1 MSNNAV
7 ILQQSNMKQQ
17 NLRKYL
23 IIALLI
29 SFAIS
34 LLIHFPAYFD
44 RIAYD
49 EENQLTFQSII
60 DFIVELTIT
69 TLVAFLMFWMNY
81 YILKPFQKQ
90 QDTKYFDILAAVILT
105 FVLVF
110 FLNHSFFAIKRLFT
124 TDLGQNHFRT
134 HYTFQ
139 NMVVGTAVLI
149 CVIIIRLIFQK
160 QRIELEN
167 EKLKTE
173 SIQSQFDS
181 LKNQV
186 SPHFL
191 FNSLNALQTL
201 IREDAGIAQKYVR
214 HLSLV
219 LRYTLQSNENKTVT
233 LVEELNFLDSYI
245 FLIQLRF
252 GTNFKIEMSIK
263 DEFAT
268 FRIPPLTLQTLVENA
283 VKHNEISRKKPLT
296 IKIITTLDQTLIVS
310 NPIQEKINPESGTSI
325 GLSNL
330 AKQYHLLANRMI
342 TIRKANNE
350 FSVIIPL
357 LNPDME

>member
-1 MSNNAV
+1 
-7 ILQQSNMKQQ
+7 
-17 NLRKYL
+17 
-23 IIALLI
+23 
-29 SFAIS
+29 
-34 LLIHFPAYFD
+34 
-44 RIAYD
+44 
-49 EENQLTFQSII
+49 
-60 DFIVELTIT
+60 
-69 TLVAFLMFWMNY
+69 
-81 YILKPFQKQ
+81 
-90 QDTKYFDILAAVILT
+90 
-105 FVLVF
+105 
-110 FLNHSFFAIKRLFT
+110 
-124 TDLGQNHFRT
+124 
-134 HYTFQ
+134 
-139 NMVVGTAVLI
+139 MVVGTAVLI
-149 CVIIIRLIFQK
+149 CVIIFRLIFQK

-167 EKLKTE
+167 ERLKTE

-201 IREDAGIAQKYVR
+201 IREDADTAQKYVR

-219 LRYTLQSNENKTVT
+219 LRYTLQSNENMTVT

-283 VKHNEISRKKPLT
+283 VKHNEISRKKPLM
-296 IKIITTLDQTLIVS
+296 IKVETTSDQTLIVS
-310 NPIQEKINPESGTSI
+310 NRIQEKINPESGTSI

-330 AKQYHLLANRMI
+330 AKQYHLLANKTI
-342 TIRKANNE
+342 TIKKANNE
-350 FSVIIPL
+350 FAVIIPL
-357 LNPDME
+357 LKPDIE

>member
-1 MSNNAV
+1 
-7 ILQQSNMKQQ
+7 MKQK
-17 NLRKYL
+17 NLKNYL

-34 LLIHFPAYFD
+34 ILIHFPAYFD

-49 EENQLTFQSII
+49 EENQLTSKGIF
-60 DFIVELTIT
+60 DFIFELTIT
-69 TLVAFLMFWMNY
+69 TLVAFLMFLMNY
-81 YILKPFQKQ
+81 FILKPFQKQ
-90 QDTKYFDILAAVILT
+90 ANTRSFDILPATILT
-105 FVLVF
+105 LVLVF
-110 FLNHSFFAIKRLFT
+110 FLNHSFFAIKRLLVP
-124 TDLGQNHFRT
+124 DDGQNHFRT

-167 EKLKTE
+167 ERLKTE
-173 SIQSQFDS
+173 SLQSQFDS

-201 IREDAGIAQKYVR
+201 IREDADIAQKYVR

-233 LVEELNFLDSYI
+233 LNEELSFLDSYI

-252 GTNFKIEMSIK
+252 GTNFKIEMIIK

-268 FRIPPLTLQTLVENA
+268 FRIPPLSLQTLVENA
-283 VKHNEISRKKPLT
+283 VKHNEISKKKPLT
-296 IKIITTLDQTLIVS
+296 ILIETTTDQNMVVS
-310 NPIQEKINPESGTSI
+310 NRIQEKINPDSGTSI
-325 GLSNL
+325 GLANL
-330 AKQYHLLANRMI
+330 AKQYQLLANKMI
-342 TIRKANNE
+342 TIKKTNNK
-350 FSVIIPL
+350 FTVIIPL
-357 LNPDME
+357 LKPDIE

>member
-1 MSNNAV
+1 
-7 ILQQSNMKQQ
+7 MKQQ

-34 LLIHFPAYFD
+34 ILIHFPAYFD

-49 EENQLTFQSII
+49 EENHITGQGIF
-60 DFIVELTIT
+60 DFIFELTIT
-69 TLVAFLMFWMNY
+69 TLVAFLLFLMNY
-81 YILKPFQKQ
+81 YILKPFKKQ
-90 QDTKYFDILAAVILT
+90 QDTKYFDILLASIFT

-110 FLNHSFFAIKRLFT
+110 LLNHSFFAIKRFLVP
-124 TDLGQNHFRT
+124 DDGQNHFRT

-167 EKLKTE
+167 ERLKTE
-173 SIQSQFDS
+173 SLQSQFDS

-201 IREDAGIAQKYVR
+201 IRENSETAQKYVR

-233 LVEELNFLDSYI
+233 LSEELNFLDSYI

-252 GTNFKIEMSIK
+252 GSNFRIEMSIK
-263 DEFAT
+263 DEFAN
-268 FRIPPLTLQTLVENA
+268 FRIPPLSLQTLVENA

-296 IKIITTLDQTLIVS
+296 IKVETTLEQTLTVS
-310 NPIQEKINPESGTSI
+310 NPIQEKINPEPGTEI

-330 AKQYHLLANRMI
+330 AKQYQLLADT
-342 TIRKANNE
+342 TIAIQKLNNE
-350 FSVIIPL
+350 FTVIIPL
-357 LNPDME
+357 LKPDYL

>member
-1 MSNNAV
+1 
-7 ILQQSNMKQQ
+7 
-17 NLRKYL
+17 
-23 IIALLI
+23 
-29 SFAIS
+29 
-34 LLIHFPAYFD
+34 
-44 RIAYD
+44 
-49 EENQLTFQSII
+49 
-60 DFIVELTIT
+60 
-69 TLVAFLMFWMNY
+69 
-81 YILKPFQKQ
+81 
-90 QDTKYFDILAAVILT
+90 
-105 FVLVF
+105 
-110 FLNHSFFAIKRLFT
+110 
-124 TDLGQNHFRT
+124 
-134 HYTFQ
+134 
-139 NMVVGTAVLI
+139 MVVGTAVLI
-149 CVIIIRLIFQK
+149 CVIIFRLIYQK

-201 IREDAGIAQKYVR
+201 IREDADIAQKYVR

-233 LVEELNFLDSYI
+233 LVEELNFLDSYL

-296 IKIITTLDQTLIVS
+296 IKVETTLDQTLIVS
-310 NPIQEKINPESGTSI
+310 NRIQEKINPESGTSI

-330 AKQYHLLANRMI
+330 AKQYNLLANKMI
-342 TIRKANNE
+342 TIKKANKE
-350 FSVIIPL
+350 FAVIIPL

>member
-1 MSNNAV
+1 
-7 ILQQSNMKQQ
+7 MKQQ

-29 SFAIS
+29 SIAIS
-34 LLIHFPAYFD
+34 ILIHFPSYFD

-49 EENQLTFQSII
+49 EENHITSQGIF
-60 DFIVELTIT
+60 DFIFELTIT
-69 TLVAFLMFWMNY
+69 TLVACLLFLMNY
-81 YILKPFQKQ
+81 TILKPFKKQ
-90 QDTKYFDILAAVILT
+90 QDTKYFEILIASILT

-110 FLNHSFFAIKRLFT
+110 FLNHSFFALKRLFI
-124 TDLGQNHFRT
+124 TDLSQDHFRT

-167 EKLKTE
+167 ERLKTE
-173 SIQSQFDS
+173 SLQSQFDS

-201 IREDAGIAQKYVR
+201 IREDADIAQKYVR

-233 LVEELNFLDSYI
+233 MGEELNFLDSYL

-252 GTNFKIEMSIK
+252 GSNFRIEMRIN
-263 DEFAT
+263 DELT
-268 FRIPPLTLQTLVENA
+268 LFRIPPLTLQTLVENA

-296 IKIITTLDQTLIVS
+296 IKIETAPDQYVVVS
-310 NPIQEKINPESGTSI
+310 NPIQEKINPEPGTEI

-330 AKQYHLLANRMI
+330 EKQYLLLGGKTI
-342 TIRKANNE
+342 TIKKVNNE
-350 FSVIIPL
+350 FTVIIPL
-357 LNPDME
+357 LKPQNE

>member
-1 MSNNAV
+1 
-7 ILQQSNMKQQ
+7 MKPQ
-17 NLRKYL
+17 NLKKYL

-34 LLIHFPAYFD
+34 ILIHFPSYFD

-49 EENQLTFQSII
+49 EENHITGQSIL
-60 DFIVELTIT
+60 DFIFELTIT
-69 TLVAFLMFWMNY
+69 ALVAFLMFLMNY
-81 YILKPFQKQ
+81 FILKPFHKQ
-90 QDTKYFDILAAVILT
+90 QDTKYFDILAATILT
-105 FVLVF
+105 LVLVF
-110 FLNHSFFAIKRLFT
+110 FLNHSFFAIKRLLVP
-124 TDLGQNHFRT
+124 DDGQNHFRT

-149 CVIIIRLIFQK
+149 CVIIIRLIFHK

-167 EKLKTE
+167 ERLNTE

-201 IREDAGIAQKYVR
+201 IRENADIAQKYVR

-233 LVEELNFLDSYI
+233 LSEELNFLESYL

-252 GTNFKIEMSIK
+252 GSNFRIEMNIN
-263 DEFAT
+263 DEFT
-268 FRIPPLTLQTLVENA
+268 NFRIPPLTLQTLVENA

-296 IKIITTLDQTLIVS
+296 IKLGTTSDQNMVVS
-310 NPIQEKINPESGTSI
+310 NPIQEKINPEPGTGI

-330 AKQYHLLANRMI
+330 AKQYQLLADKTI
-342 TIRKANNE
+342 TIQKVNNE
-350 FSVIIPL
+350 FTVIIPL
-357 LNPDME
+357 LKPDNL